1 MGQAPKGLGT
11 AGRDMAGVRVCGGT
25 ETDGAGRD
33 VQSSWVYGLQ
43 WTRWASEGFA
53 KRVGLGWGGVEMEGV
68 WGIGFRRNG
77 ITSVREKAEGQ
88 ETEWGTAEARNGWD
102 GRTRFVVVGLRGGRA
117 RRLDLKRWRW
127 VGLGWTAV
135 GHPED

>member
-1 MGQAPKGLGT
+1 MG
-11 AGRDMAGVRVCGGT
+11 
-25 ETDGAGRD
+25 
-33 VQSSWVYGLQ
+33 
-43 WTRWASEGFA
+43 
-53 KRVGLGWGGVEMEGV
+53 GV

-102 GRTRFVVVGLRGGRA
+102 GRTRFVVMGLRGGRA
-117 RRLDLKRWRW
+117 QRLDLKHWRW

-135 GHPED
+135 LLLLFARMPSTSPSRVLLLKVWLMRRPASKLPSPLLIKRKV